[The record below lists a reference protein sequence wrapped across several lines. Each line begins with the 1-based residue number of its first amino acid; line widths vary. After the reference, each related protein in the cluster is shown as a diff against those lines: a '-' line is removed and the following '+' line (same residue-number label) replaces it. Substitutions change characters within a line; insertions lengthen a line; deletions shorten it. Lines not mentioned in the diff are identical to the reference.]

1 MKVSKAMLSC
11 PPMNDVDRFLSEARK
26 LSAEARNELTDR
38 ILELVPDQIDPA
50 IDEAWRAELHRRQD
64 KIRSG
69 DTELVSGEDI
79 RAKLLSK

>member
-1 MKVSKAMLSC
+1 MLDC
-11 PPMNDVDRFLSEARK
+11 NPMNDVDRFLSEARN

-38 ILELVPDQIDPA
+38 ILELVPDKIDPA

-69 DTELVSGEDI
+69 ETELVAGEDV
-79 RAKLLSK
+79 RARLLSK

>member
-1 MKVSKAMLSC
+1 MLDC
-11 PPMNDVDRFLSEARK
+11 RPMNDVDRFLSEARN

-38 ILELVPDQIDPA
+38 ILELAPDKIDPA

-69 DTELVSGEDI
+69 ETELIAGEDV
-79 RAKLLSK
+79 RARLLSK